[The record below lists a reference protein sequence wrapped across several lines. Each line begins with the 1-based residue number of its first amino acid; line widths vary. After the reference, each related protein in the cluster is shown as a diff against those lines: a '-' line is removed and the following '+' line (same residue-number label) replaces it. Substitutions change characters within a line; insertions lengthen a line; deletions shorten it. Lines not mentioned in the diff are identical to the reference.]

1 MRAFDLYQR
10 KCEVCGKRF
19 ESCVEYAYKVQKKKH
34 KDRYYYFCSWRC
46 LRQYQN
52 VNAKGGRKGA

>member
-46 LRQYQN
+46 LRQYEKNKQ
-52 VNAKGGRKGA
+52 VNGRKVG